1 MIRRPPRSTLF
12 PHTTLFRSPHV
23 RIGVAS
29 VGPEVHPGRPFGPHE
44 RAERGAEVLVAE
56 RCLVEVDLAVA
67 IQADHE
73 TGLGLERP
81 GRGARQ
87 PHVHAALHDGGGDHE
102 DDEQHE
108 GHVDERCDIDVGRE
122 RQLAMA
128 AKPAPAAQQ
137 AGHHSLPSRAIVPMI
152 SWAKPSSSPANRPSP
167 VTNRLY
173 AITEGTATARP
184 PTVVTSASAT
194 PGATAA
200 IFPEPPTAMPMKASI
215 TPSTVPSR
223 PSSGLTEPNVAS
235 QGMKRAAASRS
246 AAPSLAS
253 NIRSASSC
261 VVVRVACGAAI
272 GPSPLRPP
280 GFSSPK
286 KCMPSRSS
294 RL

>member
-1 MIRRPPRSTLF
+1 
-12 PHTTLFRSPHV
+12 
-23 RIGVAS
+23 
-29 VGPEVHPGRPFGPHE
+29 
-44 RAERGAEVLVAE
+44 
-56 RCLVEVDLAVA
+56 
-67 IQADHE
+67 DHE

-108 GHVDERCDIDVGRE
+108 GHVDERCDVDVGRE

-152 SWAKPSSSPANRPSP
+152 SWAKPSSSPANRPSRF
-167 VTNRLY
+167 TNRLY

-194 PGATAA
+194 PGATAPM
-200 IFPEPPTAMPMKASI
+200 FPDPPTAIPMKASI
-215 TPSTVPSR
+215 TPNTVPSR
-223 PSSGLTEPNVAS
+223 PSKGLTDPKVAS
-235 QGMKRAAASRS
+235 HGMNRAAPSRS
-246 AAPSLAS
+246 AATSLAS
-253 NIRSASSC
+253 TMRSASSC
-261 VVVRVACGAAI
+261 VIVRALWVATA
-272 GPSPLRPP
+272 GPLSFKPP
-280 GFSSPK
+280 GLSSEK
-286 KCMPSRSS
+286 TWIPSRSS